1 MSKKCFGRFEG
12 TINCYERKKRRTGK
26 PEFFKVYFHI
36 KNHIRLMMKFEV
48 TPHHLYN
55 IPWSSDLPQT
65 AIIAVR
71 IINCRQGIM
80 AEQPVFNGKDRA
92 GSFGIL

>member
-48 TPHHLYN
+48 TPHHLLKHSMEQRSTSN
-55 IPWSSDLPQT
+55 SDNSCPHYKLPP
-65 AIIAVR
+65 R
-71 IINCRQGIM
+71 DYG
-80 AEQPVFNGKDRA
+80 RA
-92 GSFGIL
+92 AGL